1 MAEAW
6 GMEHRPL
13 GATGFSVSRVFLGCG
28 SIGGIGSSAS
38 TRGLGLTV
46 DEGLEQIEAGV
57 RLGVTVLDTAN
68 TYADG
73 ESERTVGQWL
83 TARPDDGVLVAT
95 KVGNIAEPGQSHMD
109 LSGPHIAR
117 QARAS
122 LARLGRIDLYLSHAP
137 DETTPIE
144 ETMEAFAELVE
155 AGSVK
160 AIGAC
165 NVSVAQLSGALAASE
180 RLGLP
185 RYEWVQN
192 EYSLLARDDERA
204 MLSVIGDH
212 ELGYTPYS
220 PLAGGVLAGRYRTG
234 EPPPPGS
241 RLAVAPQSGH
251 APDAATFA
259 GLELMQEEARRRG
272 VTAAGLAL
280 AWVLSSPHVTAAL
293 VAPRRPEQWEAVTEG
308 LSLRLDPYERD
319 KIARWF
325 L

>member
-1 MAEAW
+1 
-6 GMEHRPL
+6 MEHKPL
-13 GATGFSVSRVFLGCG
+13 GATGLSVSRVFLGCG
-28 SIGGIGSSAS
+28 SIGGIGSSSS

-46 DEGLEQIEAGV
+46 DEGLEQIEAAV

-68 TYADG
+68 AYAGG

-83 TARPDDGVLVAT
+83 AANPDDGVLVAT
-95 KVGNIAEPGQSHMD
+95 KVGNIAEPGQSDMD
-109 LSGPHIAR
+109 LSGPHITR

-122 LARLGRIDLYLSHAP
+122 LARLGHIDLYLSHAP
-137 DETTPIE
+137 DGSTPIE

-165 NVSVAQLSGALAASE
+165 NVSVAQLSEALAASE

-192 EYSLLARDDERA
+192 EYNLLARDDERA
-204 MLSVIGDH
+204 LLAVVGDH
-212 ELGYTPYS
+212 GLGYTPYS
-220 PLAGGVLAGRYRTG
+220 PLAGGVLAARYRAG

-241 RLAVAPQSGH
+241 RLAVAAHPGH
-251 APDAATFA
+251 TPDAATFA
-259 GLELMQEEARRRG
+259 GLGLMQEDARRRG
-272 VTAAGLAL
+272 VTMAGLAL
-280 AWVLSSPHVTAAL
+280 AWVLSSPHVTAPL
-293 VAPRRPEQWEAVTEG
+293 VAPRRPQQWEAVTEG
-308 LSLRLDPYERD
+308 LSLRLDPDERD
-319 KIARWF
+319 RIGRWF

>member
-1 MAEAW
+1 
-6 GMEHRPL
+6 MEHRPL
-13 GATGFSVSRVFLGCG
+13 GTTGLSVSRVFLGCG
-28 SIGGIGSSAS
+28 SIGGIGSPAS
-38 TRGLGLTV
+38 TRGLGLSV
-46 DEGLEQIEAGV
+46 DEGLEQIEAAV

-68 TYADG
+68 AYAGG
-73 ESERTVGQWL
+73 ESERTVGKWL
-83 TARPDDGVLVAT
+83 AARPDDRVLVAT
-95 KVGNIAEPGQSHMD
+95 KVGNIAEPGQSDMD

-122 LARLGRIDLYLSHAP
+122 LARLGHIDLYLSHAP

-155 AGSVK
+155 AGCVK

-165 NVSVAQLSGALAASE
+165 NVSVAQLSDALAASE

-192 EYSLLARDDERA
+192 EYNLLARDDERA
-204 MLSVIGDH
+204 LLAVVGDH
-212 ELGYTPYS
+212 GLGYTPYS
-220 PLAGGVLAGRYRTG
+220 PLAGGVLAGRYRAG

-241 RLAVAPQSGH
+241 RLAVSPQLGRT
-251 APDAATFA
+251 PDAATFA
-259 GLELMQEEARRRG
+259 GLELMREDARRRG
-272 VTAAGLAL
+272 VTMAGLAL
-280 AWVLSSPHVTAAL
+280 AWVLSSPHVTAPL

-308 LSLRLDPYERD
+308 LSLCLDPDERD
-319 KIARWF
+319 RIGRWF

>member
-1 MAEAW
+1 
-6 GMEHRPL
+6 MEHRLL

-46 DEGLEQIEAGV
+46 DEGLEQIESAV
-57 RLGVTVLDTAN
+57 QLGVTVLDTAN
-68 TYADG
+68 TYAGG

-83 TARPDDGVLVAT
+83 AGHLDDGVQVAS
-95 KVGNIAEPGQSHMD
+95 KVGQTAKPGQSHMD
-109 LSGPHIAR
+109 LSGTHIAQ

-122 LARLGRIDLYLSHAP
+122 LARLGSIDLYLSHGP

-144 ETMEAFAELVE
+144 ETMEAFAALIE
-155 AGSVK
+155 AGTVR

-165 NVSVAQLSGALAASE
+165 NVSAAQLSDALAASE

-192 EYSLLARDDERA
+192 EYNLLARDDERD
-204 MLSVIGDH
+204 MLAIVGDH
-212 ELGYTPYS
+212 GLGYTPYS
-220 PLAGGVLAGRYRTG
+220 PLAGGVLAGRYRPR

-241 RLAVAPQSGH
+241 RLAVAPQAGR

-259 GLELMQEEARRRG
+259 GLELMQEDARRRG

-280 AWVLSSPHVTAAL
+280 AWVFSSPHVTAAL
-293 VAPRRPEQWEAVTEG
+293 VAPRRSEQWTAVTEG
-308 LSLRLDPYERD
+308 LSLRLDPDERD
-319 KIARWF
+319 KIGRWF